1 MTFKD
6 PVMTRAFFAMP
17 PPGAWFDYETA
28 WEVAWS
34 VVPSLSNPKTAY
46 ITGLNFTWNT
56 LGSYVLA
63 DDLIFHCEEETDVI
77 IDLVAMGDLIY
88 WTYDETG
95 TKTGSQVIA
104 AGGTTL
110 DSIHVVQV
118 IPEPATVVLLG
129 LGSLSLMRRRRNRN

>member
-17 PPGAWFDYETA
+17 PPGAWYDYETN

-34 VVPSLSNPKTAY
+34 VVTSLSNPQQAY

-56 LGSYVLA
+56 LGPYVLA
-63 DDLIFHCEEETDVI
+63 DDLIFHCEEGTDLI

-104 AGGTTL
+104 AGGTIL
-110 DSIHVVQV
+110 DSIYVEQ
-118 IPEPATVVLLG
+118 IPEPMTIVLLG
-129 LGSLSLMRRRRNRN
+129 LGGLFLRRRK

>member
-1 MTFKD
+1 
-6 PVMTRAFFAMP
+6 
-17 PPGAWFDYETA
+17 
-28 WEVAWS
+28 
-34 VVPSLSNPKTAY
+34 
-46 ITGLNFTWNT
+46 